1 MTATLVHHK
10 ATLSANKLI
19 RTTMDGRDYAVVPI
33 VALVAGVVNGELVT
47 ADELSAFVAA
57 WNGRPVPLRHPQD
70 ASGPISAN
78 SPSVIEG
85 CVVGQVFKM
94 AMDGDRLRGEMWLD
108 VAKCERL
115 GGDALTTLQRLE
127 QGEVVE
133 VSTAYFCDIEQAAGE
148 FKGQAYTGIQRN
160 LRPDHVALLPDEIGA
175 CSVAK
180 GCGAG
185 RTNRLRANADP
196 DFSQSIMVAFYLRP
210 DDAAALA
217 LAADALP
224 AGSEAQ
230 PASDMH
236 ITLAYLGEI
245 QDAEIEFNRV
255 AELLANYAG
264 DRVVVPAEISGY
276 GRFAGAEGDMDAVF
290 ALVDSEALHQFR
302 FWLADYL
309 EWDLGADVSRRWG
322 FIPHV
327 TLGYVP
333 SGAAVELPPMAARQS
348 ITLDRLAL
356 SWGELTIEFSLQ
368 GAVRDA
374 ESVIAN
380 RCSCSGGNMNEQEKK
395 AKATK
400 AADPALAANEEG
412 AQDVAQQAVVEGAA
426 ELALPELP
434 AELTE
439 LAAALR
445 EFGGVGALMDAV
457 RGIKANSDRQKAQIV
472 GRLAANNRCAFSK
485 AELEAMGLDSL
496 VKLEAS
502 IAPVGQTYV
511 GRNGANV
518 AANMDGGLR
527 AYKGAAK
534 QADAAQTEV
543 KQ

>member
-1 MTATLVHHK
+1 MVSTLVHHR

-19 RTTMDGRDYAVVPI
+19 RTTMDGRDYAVAPI

-47 ADELSAFVAA
+47 ADELAAFVAA

-70 ASGPISAN
+70 ANGQPLSAN
-78 SPSVIEG
+78 SPGIIENQ
-85 CVVGQVFKM
+85 VVGQVFNM
-94 AMDGDRLRGEMWLD
+94 ALDGDRLVGEMWLD

-115 GGDALTTLQRLE
+115 GGDALATLQRLE
-127 QGEVVE
+127 RGEVVE
-133 VSTAYFCDIEQAAGE
+133 VSTAYFCEIETTAGE
-148 FKGQAYTGIQRN
+148 FRGQAYTGIQRN

-175 CSVAK
+175 CSVAN

-185 RTNRLRANADP
+185 RTNRLRTNADL

-210 DDAAALA
+210 DDAAALS

-333 SGAAVELPPMAARQS
+333 SGAAVELPPRAARQS

-412 AQDVAQQAVVEGAA
+412 AQDAAQQAVVDGAA

-439 LAAALR
+439 LAEALR

-472 GRLAANNRCAFSK
+472 GRLAANSRCAFSK

-502 IAPVGQTYV
+502 IAPATQNYI
-511 GRNGANV
+511 GRNGAALATNAGDDLRPYKGV
-518 AANMDGGLR
+518 AA
-527 AYKGAAK
+527 AA
-534 QADAAQTEV
+534 AAQAT